1 MERDMSEPNVVNL
14 NEFGS
19 GRRRSRAEALVL
31 LNECRNRLV
40 EGVSRLLTRQAEA
53 MENVLLSMAER
64 SPLLETR
71 NLYYAAQSTL
81 NHRANET
88 FIACKQAYLQ
98 AFDGAVLAS
107 ENARAAKG
115 ESELSLLDDTDFE
128 AALAVNKAA
137 TRLRYNSAEELVA
150 LDVRVG
156 NLLNRP
162 QLAEEENPLGTK
174 ALCQSW
180 LDGLG
185 NLGLDIKV
193 RLILLN
199 QFDLALNQELAGIYQ
214 DINHYLADK
223 GVLTDIRAS
232 QPTRKGAGGSERTS
246 GNEADEF
253 VKLFEHAAASGGMP
267 LAGAL
272 PVAGTR
278 GTAGAVG
285 WGYPAA
291 GGGDGLGVGMVE
303 ALGRLQAG
311 GLALPGGGSFELSLP
326 ANGFGN
332 VLRELQQSP
341 VMQAAS
347 QLDAVIIDAV
357 AMLFDFIFDDDSI
370 PDGLKSLVAR
380 LQVPVLK
387 VALIDRGFFGKKQHP
402 ARQLLDK
409 ISDLAS
415 DLPPVVEGKHPLIIE
430 IETVINRVL
439 RDFDSDFAVFEDAC
453 AQLDLL
459 AGQREARVEAEI
471 APQIRELE
479 REERSEIA
487 PQVAHDQISRAL
499 VDQQVPFAL
508 SQFLYGYWAVAL
520 TQSYTGHGEASPI
533 FISRMETMRELIWS
547 VQSKTDMDARL
558 MLVRILPGLL
568 KRLREGLAD
577 TDMPHAEMERFFAD
591 LVIFHANAVRSMNHP
606 LPLPETEAQA
616 ATAAPPP
623 PPAVVEA
630 EPEDEVEDQY
640 TQMARDLNK
649 GDWVEFHYD
658 DGTFR
663 WARLGWTGSMKG
675 IYLFTDQDGLNTFSI
690 NVHRLAE
697 KLRNGNAQ
705 IVQRKPITESAF
717 GKLLGFFR
725 QKTSPA

>member
-19 GRRRSRAEALVL
+19 GRRRSRAETLVL

-40 EGVSRLLTRQAEA
+40 EGASRLLTRQAEA

-71 NLYYAAQSTL
+71 NLYYTAQGAL
-81 NHRANET
+81 NRRANEV

-98 AFDGAVLAS
+98 AFDGAVLNA
-107 ENARAAKG
+107 ENSRSAKG
-115 ESELSLLDDTDFE
+115 EAELSLMDDTDFE

-150 LDVRVG
+150 LDLRVG
-156 NLLNRP
+156 HLLNRP

-185 NLGLDIKV
+185 NLDLDIKV

-199 QFDLALNQELAGIYQ
+199 QFDLALNQELAGIYR

-223 GVLTDIRAS
+223 GVLTDIRAG
-232 QPTRKGAGGSERTS
+232 QPTRKGGGAERAGAV
-246 GNEADEF
+246 EADEF
-253 VKLFEHAAASGGMP
+253 VKLFEHAAAGGGTP

-272 PVAGTR
+272 PVAGNR
-278 GTAGAVG
+278 SGAGAIG

-291 GGGDGLGVGMVE
+291 GGGGDLGVGMVE
-303 ALGRLQAG
+303 ALGRLQTG
-311 GLALPGGGSFELSLP
+311 GLALPGGGSFELALP
-326 ANGFGN
+326 AEGYGN
-332 VLRELQQSP
+332 VLRDLQQSP

-357 AMLFDFIFDDDSI
+357 AMLFDFIFDDASI
-370 PDGLKSLVAR
+370 PDSLKSLVAR
-380 LQVPVLK
+380 LQVPMLK
-387 VALIDRGFFGKKQHP
+387 VALLDRSFFGKKQHP

-409 ISDLAS
+409 ISQLAA
-415 DLPPVVEGKHPLIIE
+415 DLPPVLEGKHPLIAE
-430 IETVINRVL
+430 IEAIINRVL
-439 RDFDSDFAVFEDAC
+439 RDFDSDFEVFEDAC

-459 AGQREARVEAEI
+459 AGQREARVDAEI
-471 APQIRELE
+471 APQVQELE
-479 REERSEIA
+479 REERAELA
-487 PQVAHDQISRAL
+487 PHVVHDQISRAL

-508 SQFLYGYWAVAL
+508 SQFLYSYWSAAL
-520 TQSYTGHGEASPI
+520 TYSYTHQGEGSPA

-547 VQSKTDMDARL
+547 VQSKADMDARL

-577 TDMPHAEMERFFAD
+577 TDMPQAEMERFFAD

-606 LPLPETEAQA
+606 LPLPEAEQEAVP
-616 ATAAPPP
+616 APPP
-623 PPAVVEA
+623 PPAAAA
-630 EPEDEVEDQY
+630 EESVAEEETEDQY

-697 KLRNGNAQ
+697 KLRKGEAQ

-725 QKTSPA
+725 QKIAPA

>member
-14 NEFGS
+14 SQFGG
-19 GRRRSRAEALVL
+19 GRRQSRAEALVL

-40 EGVSRLLTRQAEA
+40 EGVSRLLTRQSEA
-53 MENVLLSMAER
+53 MENVLLNMAER

-81 NHRANET
+81 NRRANEA
-88 FIACKQAYLQ
+88 FLACKQVYLA
-98 AFDGAVLAS
+98 AFDGAVLPHENTRKSRS
-107 ENARAAKG
+107 EA
-115 ESELSLLDDTDFE
+115 ELSLMDDKDFE
-128 AALAVNKAA
+128 AALAVNKAS

-150 LDVRVG
+150 LDLRVG
-156 NLLNRP
+156 SLLNQP

-180 LDGLG
+180 LDGLKS
-185 NLGLDIKV
+185 LELDIKV

-199 QFDLALNQELAGIYQ
+199 QFDLALNQELAGIYR

-232 QPTRKGAGGSERTS
+232 QAARQGASGPERAGG
-246 GNEADEF
+246 GEADEF
-253 VKLFEHAAASGGMP
+253 VRLFERAAAGGGLP

-272 PVAGTR
+272 PVAGSR
-278 GTAGAVG
+278 GAAGAVG
-285 WGYPAA
+285 WGYPVAS
-291 GGGDGLGVGMVE
+291 GGGDLGMGMVE
-303 ALGRLQAG
+303 ALGRLQTG
-311 GLALPGGGSFELSLP
+311 GLALPGGGSFELDLP
-326 ANGFGN
+326 AGGYGN

-357 AMLFDFIFDDDSI
+357 AMLFDFIFDDAGI
-370 PDGLKSLVAR
+370 PDSLKSLVAR

-387 VALIDRGFFGKKQHP
+387 VALIDRSFFGKKQHP
-402 ARQLLDK
+402 TRQLLDRV
-409 ISDLAS
+409 SQLAS
-415 DLPPVVEGKHPLIIE
+415 DLPPVLAGKHPLIVE
-430 IETVINRVL
+430 IEAVINRVL
-439 RDFDSDFAVFEDAC
+439 REFDSDLAVFEDALSK
-453 AQLDLL
+453 LDHL
-459 AGQREARVEAEI
+459 AEQRQARVEAEI
-471 APQIRELE
+471 APHVGELE
-479 REERSEIA
+479 REERAEIA
-487 PQVAHDQISRAL
+487 PQVVHDQISRAL
-499 VDQQVPFAL
+499 IDQQAPFAL
-508 SQFLYGYWAVAL
+508 SQFLYGYWAAAL
-520 TQSYTGHGEASPI
+520 NQSYARHGEASPV

-547 VQSKTDMDARL
+547 VQGKSDMDARL

-577 TDMPHAEMERFFAD
+577 TDMPQTEIERFFAD

-606 LPLPETEAQA
+606 LPLPEVEAQA
-616 ATAAPPP
+616 AAAPPP
-623 PPAVVEA
+623 PVAVEESVEA
-630 EPEDEVEDQY
+630 EVEDRY
-640 TQMARDLNK
+640 TQLARNLNK

-675 IYLFTDQDGLNTFSI
+675 VYLFTDQDGLNTFSI
-690 NVHRLAE
+690 NVHRLAD
-697 KLRNGNAQ
+697 KLRGGEAQ
-705 IVQRKPITESAF
+705 VVQRKPITESAF

-725 QKTSPA
+725 QKASAA

>member
-19 GRRRSRAEALVL
+19 GRRRSRAEAVVL

-71 NLYYAAQSTL
+71 NLYYAAQNTL
-81 NHRANET
+81 NRRANEA
-88 FIACKQAYLQ
+88 FIACKQSYLQ
-98 AFDGAVLAS
+98 AFDSAVLS
-107 ENARAAKG
+107 TEHARAPKG
-115 ESELSLLDDTDFE
+115 EAELSLLDDTDFE

-150 LDVRVG
+150 LDLRVG
-156 NLLNRP
+156 QLLNRP

-185 NLGLDIKV
+185 SLDLDMRV

-199 QFDLALNQELAGIYQ
+199 QFELALNQELAGIYR

-223 GVLTDIRAS
+223 GVLTDIRAG
-232 QPTRKGAGGSERTS
+232 QPSRKAGASEHSGGS
-246 GNEADEF
+246 EADEF
-253 VKLFEHAAASGGMP
+253 VKLFEHAAAGGGMP

-272 PVAGTR
+272 PVAGSR
-278 GTAGAVG
+278 GGAIG

-291 GGGDGLGVGMVE
+291 GGGGLGVSMVE

-311 GLALPGGGSFELSLP
+311 GLALPGGGSFELALP
-326 ANGFGN
+326 AEGYGN
-332 VLRELQQSP
+332 VLRDLQQSP

-357 AMLFDFIFDDDSI
+357 AMLFDFIFDDPGI
-370 PDGLKSLVAR
+370 PDGLKTLVAR
-380 LQVPVLK
+380 LQVPMLK
-387 VALIDRGFFGKKQHP
+387 VALLDRSFFGRKQHP

-409 ISDLAS
+409 ISQLAS
-415 DLPPVVEGKHPLIIE
+415 DLPPVLEGKHPLIVE

-439 RDFDSDFAVFEDAC
+439 RDFDADFAVFEDAC

-471 APQIRELE
+471 APQVKELE
-479 REERSEIA
+479 REERAELA
-487 PQVAHDQISRAL
+487 PHVVHDQISRAL

-508 SQFLYGYWAVAL
+508 SQFLYSYWSAALGY
-520 TQSYTGHGEASPI
+520 SYTHHGETSPAY
-533 FISRMETMRELIWS
+533 ISRMETMREVVWS
-547 VQSKTDMDARL
+547 VQTKTDMDARL

-577 TDMPHAEMERFFAD
+577 TDMPQAEMERFFAD

-606 LPLPETEAQA
+606 LPLPETEQQA
-616 ATAAPPP
+616 AAEPPPP
-623 PPAVVEA
+623 PPAEDAA
-630 EPEDEVEDQY
+630 EEEMEDQH
-640 TQMARDLNK
+640 TQAARNLNK

-697 KLRNGNAQ
+697 KLRSGEAQ

-725 QKTSPA
+725 QKTAPA

>member
-14 NEFGS
+14 TEFGS

-40 EGVSRLLTRQAEA
+40 EGASRLLTRQAEA
-53 MENVLLSMAER
+53 MENVLLNMAER

-81 NHRANET
+81 NRRANEA
-88 FIACKQAYLQ
+88 FLACKQAYLQ
-98 AFDGAVLAS
+98 AFDGAVLNT
-107 ENARAAKG
+107 ENSRATAG
-115 ESELSLLDDTDFE
+115 ESELSLMDDTDFE

-150 LDVRVG
+150 LDLRVG
-156 NLLNRP
+156 HLLNRQ

-180 LDGLG
+180 LDGLAS
-185 NLGLDIKV
+185 LELDVKV

-199 QFDLALNQELAGIYQ
+199 QFDLALNQELAGIYR

-223 GVLTDIRAS
+223 GILTDIRAG
-232 QPTRKGAGGSERTS
+232 QPARKGGDSERTS
-246 GNEADEF
+246 EADEF

-272 PVAGTR
+272 PVAGNR
-278 GTAGAVG
+278 GGAGAIG
-285 WGYPAA
+285 WGYPT
-291 GGGDGLGVGMVE
+291 GGGGGLGIGMVE
-303 ALGRLQAG
+303 ALGHLQAG
-311 GLALPGGGSFELSLP
+311 GLALPGGGSFELALP
-326 ANGFGN
+326 AEGYGN
-332 VLRELQQSP
+332 VLRDLQQSP

-357 AMLFDFIFDDDSI
+357 AMLFDFIFDDDGI
-370 PDGLKSLVAR
+370 PDSLKSLVAR
-380 LQVPVLK
+380 LQVPMLK
-387 VALIDRGFFGKKQHP
+387 VALLDRSFFGKKQHP

-409 ISDLAS
+409 TSQLAS
-415 DLPPVVEGKHPLIIE
+415 DLPPVLEGKHPLIIE
-430 IETVINRVL
+430 IEAVINRVL
-439 RDFDSDFAVFEDAC
+439 RDFDSDLEVFEDAC
-453 AQLDLL
+453 AQLDML

-479 REERSEIA
+479 REERAEIA
-487 PQVAHDQISRAL
+487 PHVVHDQISRAL

-508 SQFLYGYWAVAL
+508 SQFLYGYWSGAL
-520 TQSYTGHGEASPI
+520 SYSYAHHGETSPA

-547 VQSKTDMDARL
+547 VQSKADMDARL

-577 TDMPHAEMERFFAD
+577 TDMPQTEMERFFAD

-606 LPLPETEAQA
+606 LPLPEAEQQA
-616 ATAAPPP
+616 AAAPPP
-623 PPAVVEA
+623 PVPAAA
-630 EPEDEVEDQY
+630 EGDVAEEEPEDQY
-640 TQMARDLNK
+640 TQMARQLNK

-697 KLRNGNAQ
+697 KLRNGDAQ

-725 QKTSPA
+725 QKIAPA